1 MLLESYPKIY
11 FQDQEQKAFSSM
23 LSSKSFMI
31 LGLKTKFLIYFKLI
45 VVSGLTQ
52 GCTFIFL
59 HVYMQFSQ
67 HRLLKRLSFSH
78 FVLIVFNYFQ
88 DVSQRQEKLLN
99 SELKQHQLQG
109 KEDYKYFSNSREY
122 MIHQSFVFIFFLMQK
137 LRFRYYYILSRT
149 LVSVL

>member
-11 FQDQEQKAFSSM
+11 FQDQEQKAFSPM

-31 LGLKTKFLIYFKLI
+31 LDLKTKFLIYFKLI

-67 HRLLKRLSFSH
+67 HHLLKRLSFSH

-88 DVSQRQEKLLN
+88 DVS
-99 SELKQHQLQG
+99 
-109 KEDYKYFSNSREY
+109 
-122 MIHQSFVFIFFLMQK
+122 
-137 LRFRYYYILSRT
+137 
-149 LVSVL
+149 